1 MWIILPISSVI
12 HIVLRTLTVLTRGI
26 MSAAQWSE
34 LLFVISTI
42 LQIVAAAGNLHFLF
56 VLLMCQHDLLKL
68 GLTVHEFKTDKYF
81 NRTLHK
87 FRSPFDRGSLWG
99 NIKDACWNPW
109 RPKRIGP
116 KSAVHDLA
124 TLCDLPDN
132 PFPPPAIVAPEQQV
146 LGPPP
151 AKTPTQHQ
159 QQQVVPQVISQ
170 IKSTLSVKPQTAT
183 SSHHSQKLQPASSQK
198 SRVSGRISPKRP
210 APKQPSPATSAHSG
224 PVLSTDVVPALGFS
238 EAERRA
244 AEPEVQIKPNASR
257 PVSRGSGHF
266 TIEVSPAPP
275 TEV

>member
-159 QQQVVPQVISQ
+159 QQQVVPQ
-170 IKSTLSVKPQTAT
+170 
-183 SSHHSQKLQPASSQK
+183 KLQPASSQK